1 MIDKKRSSAD
11 WVTLVTARKGRGD
24 IPYEEW
30 VAGIWADTP
39 GGTTGSKLA
48 VLMLEL
54 INIGDDM
61 PYVPYN
67 DVISLTVALDTDRPE
82 EGSAS

>member
-1 MIDKKRSSAD
+1 MIDKKRSPAE
-11 WVTLVTARKGRGD
+11 WVTFVTARKGRGD

-30 VAGIWADTP
+30 VAGIWNDTP
-39 GGTTGSKLA
+39 GSTTASKLA

-54 INIGDDM
+54 ISIGDDSF
-61 PYVPYN
+61 YVSYN

-82 EGSAS
+82 EGSE